1 MMIMS
6 FINRQD
12 SHEIQE
18 SLCQQ
23 DKTIISRTNI
33 YRTVVVNRKVTVN
46 RIFIVNWTGNIKTVI
61 QAKTFIVK
69 VPMRNPFVNTYR
81 NASINST
88 VLIKEQSLLQN
99 CQWKN
104 TSHDDHEFHQ

>member
-12 SHEIQE
+12 RHEIQE

-23 DKTIISRTNI
+23 DKHCNQYSHYN
-33 YRTVVVNRKVTVN
+33 RTVIVDRKVTVN

-69 VPMRNPFVNTYR
+69 VPMRNLFVNTYR
-81 NASINST
+81 NVSINST
-88 VLIKEQSLLQN
+88 LLIKRTIIVTELPMEEYKS
-99 CQWKN
+99 
-104 TSHDDHEFHQ
+104 